1 MSEYVKSSVKKN
13 ESMNNLRMIPYLQQ
27 LIPVFLLAGL
37 LFLSFVVLQEFLL
50 TLVWALI
57 LAYVTWV
64 PYQSLRR
71 IVKLNDA
78 TTSMI
83 MTLMITGVIFLIVLW
98 LVALLQDELHN
109 AYRNLNL
116 YFAEDIIVVPAFII
130 RIPWLGA
137 QLQDW
142 VDQMISDPA
151 GLNTQLRT
159 WGQLWLGKLGIIIGG
174 IGNYTIKL
182 GVVLVTVFFCYRDG
196 KQAVVQLHRGLIQF
210 LGNSQ
215 HVYLKAAGDTV
226 RAVVYGLMMAALVQG
241 VLAGIGYA
249 VAGVQ
254 APILFGAVTAILALV
269 PMGAT
274 LVWVPIALTL
284 LLNNYYLAGTGLL
297 LWGFLVVSTID
308 NLVRPL
314 VISGASRVPFLV
326 VLFGV
331 LGGLSAFG
339 VVGLFLGPM
348 ILAVLLAVWQA
359 WLEQQ
364 TAL

>member
-1 MSEYVKSSVKKN
+1 
-13 ESMNNLRMIPYLQQ
+13 MNNLRMIPYLQQ
-27 LIPVFLLAGL
+27 LIPVLLLAGL

-50 TLVWALI
+50 ALVWALI

-71 IVKLNDA
+71 KFTISD
-78 TTSMI
+78 TTASMI
-83 MTLMITGVIFLIVLW
+83 MTLIITAVILIIALW
-98 LVALLQDELHN
+98 LAALLQDELQN
-109 AYRNLNL
+109 AYRSLTM
-116 YFAEDIIVVPAFII
+116 YFAKDTVEIPAFISK
-130 RIPWLGA
+130 IPWLGM

-142 VDQMISDPA
+142 INQMISDPA
-151 GLNTQLRT
+151 DLNAQLT
-159 WGQLWLGKLGIIIGG
+159 KWGQLWLGKLATVMGG
-174 IGNYTIKL
+174 IGNYAIKL

-196 KQAVVQLHRGLIQF
+196 EQAVAQLHRGLIQF
-210 LGNSQ
+210 LGESQ

-241 VLAGIGYA
+241 ILAGIGYA

-254 APILFGAVTAILALV
+254 APVLFGAVTAILALV

-274 LVWVPIALTL
+274 LVWVPIALVL

-297 LWGFLVVSTID
+297 LWGFLIVSTLD
-308 NLVRPL
+308 NVVRPL

-331 LGGLSAFG
+331 LGGLTAFG
-339 VVGLFLGPM
+339 VVGLFLGPV

-364 TAL
+364 ESTVEMPTDD